1 MPPPPITPT
10 PPLNNQVA
18 LQTAQAGSAAI
29 QAPNVVP
36 NNAIDPLLAK
46 VHDITFNNLTTGAA
60 ANASVNQAQID
71 VAAAKAAAAAKNDP
85 SKYQKV
91 QTQDGGYKFYGPDG
105 KEVSAI
111 DYARVNNTTPDKVL
125 ADSQNPIDLAFQQ
138 DYQQLQNYFS
148 AKLNSKTDP
157 DAAATAATIEKKVK
171 DDYGID
177 LSKQNH
183 QQVVQS
189 FMQAYPTV
197 FGLHTTGVQGT
208 NALLP
213 DQNYLDTQAQGAGGS
228 SIGG

>member
-1 MPPPPITPT
+1 MPPPPVA
-10 PPLNNQVA
+10 PLNNQVA
-18 LQTAQAGSAAI
+18 LNAAQAGAAAI
-29 QAPNVVP
+29 QDP
-36 NNAIDPLLAK
+36 NNPLGASQNAVLQPI
-46 VHDITFNNLTTGAA
+46 HDITYGNLQTGAT
-60 ANASVNQAQID
+60 ANAAVNQAQIQ
-71 VAAAKAAAAAKNDP
+71 VAAEKAAAAAKTDP
-85 SKYQKV
+85 SKYQKI

-125 ADSQNPIDLAFQQ
+125 ADSQNPIDIAFQQ

-213 DQNYLDTQAQGAGGS
+213 NQNYLDTQAQGAGGS